1 MLTKSH
7 LLSYRQCPRQLWLT
21 HHGRDLIP
29 RDHPTTWR
37 RANDGR
43 IVGERARAALGPDV
57 WWPAGG
63 PDPVA
68 AATAALQH
76 LRANPATPAVEFPAV
91 AGPLYVRADALV
103 PANDG
108 YLLSETKART
118 FPLKKDKLTPD
129 EPEDHLIDDVAIQLW
144 TLTNAGVPVARAEL
158 NLLDGRWRY
167 PGNGDYRGLFR
178 PLDVT
183 GEARARMASVPAWAA
198 EAAAILAG
206 PMPAVATGQQCAKP
220 HDCPFIAFC
229 RPLDPPGPEHPIELL
244 PDSAGKKLASKLRA
258 TKGYTSLLEP
268 DESELTGK
276 QAPLY
281 RRMQR
286 AHRTGT
292 AIREPGCRQILAAYP
307 YPRYYLDFEAID
319 LAVPR
324 WPGVRPYEHIPFQ
337 WSCHIERAPGV
348 FGHAEFLDLSGEDPS
363 RPFAAVLAD
372 AIDVHDA
379 GPIFVYS
386 ATYERERLLGLAER
400 HPDLADAMHGF
411 AARLV
416 DLLPLV
422 RNHFYH
428 PAMRGSFSI
437 KKVLPLVAPDLDYG
451 ELDEVQEGTGAQVAY
466 LYAVLDPH
474 VTAARRADLDG
485 KLRRYCQQ
493 DTWAMVEIAHFLAE
507 GERPR
512 RPDAG
517 R

>member
-7 LLSYRQCPRQLWLT
+7 LLSARQCPRQLWLN
-21 HHGRDLIP
+21 HHRPDLIP
-29 RDHPTTWR
+29 RDHPATWR

-43 IVGERARAALGPDV
+43 IVGERARAALGPGV
-57 WWPAGG
+57 WWPPGN

-68 AATAALQH
+68 AAATALEE
-76 LRANPATPAVEFPAV
+76 LRANPATTAVEFPAV
-91 AGPLYVRADALV
+91 AGPLYIRADTLIPV
-103 PANDG
+103 PGG
-108 YLLSETKART
+108 YLLSETKAKT
-118 FPLKKDKLTPD
+118 FPLKKDKVTPD
-129 EPEDHLIDDVAIQLW
+129 KPEDHLVDDVAIQLW
-144 TLTNAGVPVARAEL
+144 TLTNAGVPVPRAEL

-178 PLDVT
+178 TLDVT
-183 GEARARMASVPAWAA
+183 GEARVRTARVPAWVA
-198 EAAAILAG
+198 EAEAILAG
-206 PMPAVATGQQCAKP
+206 PMPAVATGSQCRSP
-220 HDCPFIAFC
+220 HVCPFITFC
-229 RPLDPPGPEHPIELL
+229 RPLDPPGPEHPLDLL
-244 PDSAGKKLASKLRA
+244 PDTAGKNLARKLHAA
-258 TKGYTSLLEP
+258 KGYTSLLEP
-268 DESELTGK
+268 EQAELTGK

-292 AIREPGCRQILAAYP
+292 AIREAGSRQILAAYP

-348 FGHAEFLDLSGEDPS
+348 FEHAEFLDLSGEDPS
-363 RPFAAVLAD
+363 RVFAAALAGTID
-372 AIDVHDA
+372 ARDG
-379 GPIFVYS
+379 GPIFVYN
-386 ATYERERLLGLAER
+386 ATYERLRLNELAER
-400 HPDLADAMHGF
+400 HPDVADAMHGY
-411 AARLV
+411 AGRLV

-422 RNHFYH
+422 RDHYYH

-437 KKVLPLVAPDLDYG
+437 KKVLPVVAPDLDYG

-466 LYAVLDPH
+466 LYAALDPA
-474 VTAARRADLDG
+474 VTPARRADLET

-512 RPDAG
+512 RPAG
-517 R
+517 G

>member
-1 MLTKSH
+1 VLTKSH
-7 LLSYRQCPRQLWLT
+7 LLSARQCPRQLWLT
-21 HHGRDLIP
+21 HHRPDLIP
-29 RDHPTTWR
+29 RDHPATWR

-63 PDPVA
+63 PEPVA
-68 AATAALQH
+68 AAAAALQH
-76 LRANPATPAVEFPAV
+76 LRANPTTAAVEFPAV
-91 AGPLYVRADALV
+91 AGPLYIRADALL

-108 YLLSETKART
+108 YLLSETKAKT
-118 FPLKKDKLTPD
+118 FPLKKDKVTPD

-178 PLDVT
+178 TLDVM
-183 GEARARMASVPAWAA
+183 GEARSRATSVQAWAD

-206 PMPAVATGQQCAKP
+206 PMPAVVTGRQCTEP

-268 DESELTGK
+268 DGTELTGK

-281 RRMQR
+281 RRMQQ
-286 AHRTGT
+286 AHRTG
-292 AIREPGCRQILAAYP
+292 AAVRVPGCEQILAAYP

-324 WPGVRPYEHIPFQ
+324 WAGVRPYEHIAFQ
-337 WSCHIERAPGV
+337 WSCHIERAPGE
-348 FGHAEFLDLSGEDPS
+348 FAHAEFLDLSGDDPS
-363 RPFAAVLAD
+363 PPFAAALVATID
-372 AIDVHDA
+372 ANDQ
-379 GPIFVYS
+379 GPIIVYN
-386 ATYERERLLGLAER
+386 ATYERLRLEELAER
-400 HPDLADAMHGF
+400 HPDLADAMNGY

-422 RNHFYH
+422 RSHFYH

-437 KKVLPLVAPDLDYG
+437 KKVLPVVAPDLDYG

-466 LYAVLDPH
+466 LYAALDLH
-474 VTAARRADLDG
+474 VTPARRADLET
-485 KLRRYCQQ
+485 KLRRYCRQ

-512 RPDAG
+512 RPAG
-517 R
+517 G

>member
-1 MLTKSH
+1 VLTKSH
-7 LLSYRQCPRQLWLT
+7 LLSARQCPRQLWLT
-21 HHGRDLIP
+21 HHRPDLIP
-29 RDHPTTWR
+29 RDHPATWR

-43 IVGERARAALGPDV
+43 IVGERARAELGPDV
-57 WWPAGG
+57 WWPAGD
-63 PDPVA
+63 PDP
-68 AATAALQH
+68 ATAAAAALRH
-76 LRANPATPAVEFPAV
+76 LRANPATTAVEFPAV
-91 AGPLYVRADALV
+91 AGPLYIRADALLPV
-103 PANDG
+103 NDG
-108 YLLSETKART
+108 YLLSETKAKT
-118 FPLKKDKLTPD
+118 FPLKKDKVTPD
-129 EPEDHLIDDVAIQLW
+129 EPEDHLVDDVAIQLW
-144 TLTNAGVPVARAEL
+144 TLINAGVPIARAEL

-178 PLDVT
+178 TLDVT
-183 GEARARMASVPAWAA
+183 GEARARMALVPAWAD
-198 EAAAILAG
+198 EAAAIHAG
-206 PMPAVATGQQCAKP
+206 PMPAVATGSQCKTP

-229 RPLDPPGPEHPIELL
+229 RPLDPAGPEHPIELL

-258 TKGYTSLLEP
+258 AKGYTSLLEP
-268 DESELTGK
+268 DETELTGK

-286 AHRTGT
+286 AHRTGA

-348 FGHAEFLDLSGEDPS
+348 FDHAEFLDMSGEDPS
-363 RPFAAVLAD
+363 RAFAAALVA
-372 AIDVHDA
+372 AIDVRDA
-379 GPIFVYS
+379 GPIFVYN
-386 ATYERERLLGLAER
+386 ATYERLRLTELAER
-400 HPDLADAMHGF
+400 YTNLADAMHGY

-437 KKVLPLVAPDLDYG
+437 KKVLPVVAPDLDYA

-466 LYAVLDPH
+466 LYAALDPA
-474 VTAARRADLDG
+474 VTPARRADLET

-493 DTWAMVEIAHFLAE
+493 DTWAMVEIAYFLAE
-507 GERPR
+507 EPRPR
-512 RPDAG
+512 RP
-517 R
+517 